1 MQLQA
6 TLGSLGCLG
15 RLKAAML
22 HYIFSRILPG
32 IGALVGAGG
41 ATAYMNGFDI
51 SSMARSLLVGPP
63 HQSMPWQAQMNNKG
77 EMDALYRLVSF
88 A

>member
-1 MQLQA
+1 MKVALLLCKYQ
-6 TLGSLGCLG
+6 S
-15 RLKAAML
+15 ML
-22 HYIFSRILPG
+22 LDV
-32 IGALVGAGG
+32 GALVGAGG

-77 EMDALYRLVSF
+77 EMDALYRLVRISLGCLF
-88 A
+88 VYRGEL